1 MPNNK
6 HLDLSDRTTI
16 ETELNKGSDFTH
28 IALAL
33 DKDPS
38 TISKEV
44 KTHLSVETVG
54 AFRMKYNA
62 CANRFRCQKSR
73 ICHPC
78 RAERHYKL
86 CRRCGL
92 CNAFCSDFVPYDCPR
107 LKRPPYVCN
116 GCGSRPEC
124 TLKKH
129 FYHAQFAHN
138 DYLSLLSES
147 RRGISFSEDELRHID
162 EIVSP
167 LILQGQSP
175 HHICVTNRDRLMI
188 SERSIYRL
196 IDAGLISAKNIDLPR
211 KVRFR
216 VRKKKKELKVDK
228 KCRIGR
234 TFDLFQKFMEEH
246 PDIPLTQM
254 DTVEGK
260 KGGKVL
266 LTIHFVKAEFMLA
279 FLRDYNDSRS
289 VTDIFDA
296 IDSCIGTD
304 RFREIF
310 PVILTDNGSE
320 FSDPS
325 AIETDAAGCRRTRI
339 FYCDPLASWQKGS
352 AERNHEFIRG
362 FIPKGRSFDPYTQD
376 DISLMMD
383 HINSYCRESLNNR
396 SPYEMFRFFYGSEI
410 LDSLGCRLIPPR
422 DVTLNRSIFR
432 KEGDPK

>member
-1 MPNNK
+1 MLHFFCCIPVFGGVTCRITNILIYPIVQRSKRNSIK
-6 HLDLSDRTTI
+6 VPTLHISHLHWTRI
-16 ETELNKGSDFTH
+16 RP
-28 IALAL
+28 LAL

-62 CANRFRCQKSR
+62 CTNRFRCQKSR

-167 LILQGQSP
+167 L
-175 HHICVTNRDRLMI
+175 T
-188 SERSIYRL
+188 
-196 IDAGLISAKNIDLPR
+196 ISA
-211 KVRFR
+211 
-216 VRKKKKELKVDK
+216 
-228 KCRIGR
+228 
-234 TFDLFQKFMEEH
+234 
-246 PDIPLTQM
+246 
-254 DTVEGK
+254 
-260 KGGKVL
+260 
-266 LTIHFVKAEFMLA
+266 
-279 FLRDYNDSRS
+279 
-289 VTDIFDA
+289 
-296 IDSCIGTD
+296 
-304 RFREIF
+304 
-310 PVILTDNGSE
+310 
-320 FSDPS
+320 
-325 AIETDAAGCRRTRI
+325 
-339 FYCDPLASWQKGS
+339 
-352 AERNHEFIRG
+352 
-362 FIPKGRSFDPYTQD
+362 
-376 DISLMMD
+376 
-383 HINSYCRESLNNR
+383 
-396 SPYEMFRFFYGSEI
+396 
-410 LDSLGCRLIPPR
+410 
-422 DVTLNRSIFR
+422 
-432 KEGDPK
+432 

>member
-78 RAERHYKL
+78 RAERHYRL
-86 CRRCGL
+86 CTRCGL

-196 IDAGLISAKNIDLPR
+196 IDAGLISAKTSICPV
-211 KVRFR
+211 KSASGS
-216 VRKKKKELKVDK
+216 VRK
-228 KCRIGR
+228 
-234 TFDLFQKFMEEH
+234 
-246 PDIPLTQM
+246 
-254 DTVEGK
+254 
-260 KGGKVL
+260 
-266 LTIHFVKAEFMLA
+266 
-279 FLRDYNDSRS
+279 
-289 VTDIFDA
+289 
-296 IDSCIGTD
+296 
-304 RFREIF
+304 
-310 PVILTDNGSE
+310 
-320 FSDPS
+320 
-325 AIETDAAGCRRTRI
+325 
-339 FYCDPLASWQKGS
+339 
-352 AERNHEFIRG
+352 
-362 FIPKGRSFDPYTQD
+362 
-376 DISLMMD
+376 
-383 HINSYCRESLNNR
+383 
-396 SPYEMFRFFYGSEI
+396 
-410 LDSLGCRLIPPR
+410 
-422 DVTLNRSIFR
+422 R
-432 KEGDPK
+432 KN